1 MFILHVWKMEEDGAR
16 SLSVIGEEAM
26 GTRQNVGN
34 SI

>member
-1 MFILHVWKMEEDGAR
+1 MFILHVWKKEEDGAR
-16 SLSVIGEEAM
+16 SLSVIEEAM